1 MPSKSLTHRDYSV
14 GWICALPK
22 ERAAAHAMLDQEHEP
37 LSQPAHDHNTY
48 TLGSI
53 GNHNIVIACL
63 PNGEIGNNAAANI
76 VTQMINTFPSIKFGL
91 MVGIGGGIPGRVR
104 LGDIVVS
111 RPSGPFPGVVQWDL
125 GKAEKLGFK
134 RTGALDR
141 PPRILLTALA
151 KLEAFHDMHDS
162 QIPKYLKDMASK
174 YPKLVG
180 KYTWSPRLKDPML
193 EPDISEANAS
203 LWGSIFVMIFQILL
217 ALYRLLSGLQEP
229 VEKIMPSMSDEKS
242 VHGEPRG
249 IDIHY
254 GLIASGNQV
263 VKDGTIRDRINQS
276 LGGEVLCIEMEAAG
290 LMNNFPCIIIRGICD
305 YADEKKN
312 KDWQEYAAALAAGY
326 TKELLQHVH
335 SADVDSE
342 RPVKDILQKG

>member
-1 MPSKSLTHRDYSV
+1 MPSKPLSHKDYCV

-22 ERAAAHAMLDQEHEP
+22 ERAAAHAMLDEEHEA
-37 LSQPAHDHNTY
+37 LSQPDHDHNAY

-53 GNHNIVIACL
+53 GSHNIVIACL
-63 PNGEIGNNAAANI
+63 PSGEIGTNAAANI

-91 MVGIGGGIPGRVR
+91 MVGIGGGIPSQVR
-104 LGDIVVS
+104 LGDVVVS
-111 RPSGPFPGVVQWDL
+111 RPSGQFPGVVQWDL
-125 GKAEKLGFK
+125 GKSEKPGFK

-141 PPRILLTALA
+141 PPKALLTALA

-162 QIPKYLKDMASK
+162 KIPKYLRDMADK

-180 KYTWSPRLKDPML
+180 KYTWSPHLKDPML
-193 EPDISEANAS
+193 ESHNPQSSSS
-203 LWGSIFVMIFQILL
+203 LWASIFAIVYQTLVALL
-217 ALYRLLSGLQEP
+217 RLLLGRQEP
-229 VEKIMPSMSDEKS
+229 AERNIPTMSDTKS
-242 VHGEPRG
+242 SGGEPRG

-263 VKDGTIRDRINQS
+263 VKDSIVRDQINKN

-305 YADEKKN
+305 YADAQKN
-312 KDWQEYAAALAAGY
+312 KDWQEYAAAIAAGFA
-326 TKELLQHVH
+326 KELLQHVRP
-335 SADVDSE
+335 ADVDSE
-342 RPVKDILQKG
+342 RPVKEILQQG